1 MPHEGGFAIKV
12 TEKIEDLMM
21 TLFLPL
27 YFTLSGLNTNLGLL
41 DNAKTWAYLV
51 AVTIVAFCSKF
62 FGCAVAARLNGL
74 VWRESFA
81 IGALMSCKGL
91 VELIVLNIGLQ
102 AKILS
107 TRVFTMVSLQV
118 MKRSRQELIPRTVRC
133 HGACHHVCHHA
144 AHVNVIPT
152 VVPEE
157 AGSVEAWRNRLGHW
171 STDSWWRLRRHSG
184 RSREAQ
190 GQDRCPKPTRLP
202 SP

>member
-1 MPHEGGFAIKV
+1 MLQCLGSAFFTGAVGVHPIFGAFLAGLIMPHEGGFAIKV

-41 DNAKTWAYLV
+41 DNAITWGYLI
-51 AVTIVAFCSKF
+51 AVTVVAFCSKF

-107 TRVFTMVSLQV
+107 TRVFTMVSF
-118 MKRSRQELIPRTVRC
+118 RARPCLISSS
-133 HGACHHVCHHA
+133 
-144 AHVNVIPT
+144 
-152 VVPEE
+152 VVL
-157 AGSVEAWRNRLGHW
+157 SMI
-171 STDSWWRLRRHSG
+171 
-184 RSREAQ
+184 
-190 GQDRCPKPTRLP
+190 
-202 SP
+202 